1 MRIVTW
7 AIRLAVFL
15 LLVAFAAKNAEPVAL
30 RFYFGLALEAPLVLV
45 LFAFFAAGALFGVL
59 ALLMPLRRVVRL
71 AVRVGTAPA
80 GYGSGAL
87 RCSFLLHRTF
97 MLR

>member
-45 LFAFFAAGALFGVL
+45 LFACFAAGALFGVL
-59 ALLMPLRRVVRL
+59 ALLMPLLRQQRQIAALKKQL
-71 AVRVGTAPA
+71 ASAEPPVPG
-80 GYGSGAL
+80 L
-87 RCSFLLHRTF
+87 
-97 MLR
+97 